1 MATVRRLESGHRMAE
16 LIAQGVNPQM
26 RWRRTLPERQPIL
39 LGRNAEP
46 WAVPWDEQISRR
58 HAELCWRDGV
68 LQVRRLPTAR
78 NPIFVRGQTRDAF
91 ELKPGEC
98 FVSGAT
104 TFTVTND
111 QASVLAH
118 LPPPV
123 AEQAYRAQDLQQVP
137 FRDADRRLEILNR
150 LPEVISGAGSDTEL
164 FIGLGNMLLAG
175 IPQADAVALVAV
187 APGSGGSG
195 PVEILYWDRRLAV
208 GGGFRPSE
216 RLIRRAVSSQDS
228 VSHVWGQGGAED
240 APSVTVCE
248 TFDWAF
254 CTPVRGE
261 SCPGWGL
268 YLAGRFPSAGSSS
281 TDPADRRTD
290 LRFTELVA
298 AILSS
303 LRQVR
308 QLQRQQAVL
317 SQFFSPSVLTTLSNQ
332 DADRLLAPR
341 ETEVSVL
348 FCDLRGFSRESDRS
362 ATDLLGLLERVSKA
376 LGVMTHHI
384 LDHGG
389 VVADFQGDAALGFW
403 GWPLAQPD
411 TITRVC
417 LAALGIR
424 TQFEATARRVGHSLT
439 GFQMGIG
446 IATGRAVAG
455 KIGTRDQAKVG
466 VFGPVVNLASRLE
479 GMTKL
484 LNTPI
489 LMDEASARLARQHV
503 PPKVARFRRVARVK
517 PYGLENALTVTE
529 LLPPVAELP
538 ELSDAHIGYYE
549 SALDALVAGRW
560 PEAYELLHKVP
571 PEDRAKDFLTV
582 YIAQHNRVAPPGWDG
597 VIPLSRK
604 G

>member
-1 MATVRRLESGHRMAE
+1 MAD
-16 LIAQGVNPQM
+16 LIAQGLSPQQ
-26 RWRRTLPERQPIL
+26 RWRRTLPAGKAVL
-39 LGRNAEP
+39 LGRTAEP

-58 HAELCWRDGV
+58 HAELCWRDGK

-78 NPIFVRGQTRDAF
+78 NPLFVRGQTRDAF

-98 FVSGAT
+98 FVSGGT
-104 TFTVTND
+104 TFTVTDD

-118 LPPPV
+118 VAPPV
-123 AEQAYRAQDLQQVP
+123 AEQAFRSQDLQQVP
-137 FRDADRRLEILNR
+137 FRDADRRLDILNR
-150 LPEVISGAGSDTEL
+150 LPEVISGADSDTEL
-164 FIGLGNMLLAG
+164 CIGLGNMLLAG
-175 IPQADAVALVAV
+175 IPQADAVAVVAV
-187 APGSGGSG
+187 EPGAKAG
-195 PVEILYWDRRLAV
+195 PVDILYWDRRLAL
-208 GGGFRPSE
+208 GGGFQPSE
-216 RLIRRAVSSQDS
+216 RLIRRAINSQQS
-228 VSHVWGQGGAED
+228 VSHVWGEGGSAV
-240 APSVTVCE
+240 AVTITE
-248 TFDWAF
+248 SFDWAF

-261 SCPGWGL
+261 SCAGWAL
-268 YLAGRFPSAGSSS
+268 YLAGRFRDATPSSA
-281 TDPADRRTD
+281 DPADLRTD
-290 LRFTELVA
+290 LKFTELVA

-308 QLQRQQAVL
+308 LLQHRQAIL
-317 SQFFSPSVLTTLSNQ
+317 SQFFSPSLLSTLGNQ

-403 GWPLAQPD
+403 GWPLAQAD

-424 TQFEATARRVGHSLT
+424 TQFQATARRVGHSLT

-446 IATGRAVAG
+446 IATGPAVAG
-455 KIGTRDQAKVG
+455 KIGTSDQAKVG

-489 LMDEASARLARQHV
+489 LMDEATARLARPQV
-503 PPKVARFRRVARVK
+503 PAQVARFRRVAKVK
-517 PYGLENALTVTE
+517 PYGLETALTVTE
-529 LLPPVAELP
+529 LLPPASEYP
-538 ELSDAHIGYYE
+538 ELSDEHIGFYE
-549 SALDALVAGRW
+549 AALDALVAGRW